1 MKGDVNM
8 DSNSLMVFD
17 KKGNFL
23 GFYVD
28 GNNRLVSDEVGNVKF
43 INEEDIGKITRVSL
57 EGINLA
63 FAKNAKVIDLFS
75 PEKANNIF
83 YG

>member
-1 MKGDVNM
+1 MRGDVNM

-23 GFYVD
+23 GFCVE

-43 INEEDIGKITRVSL
+43 IDENDIGKITRVSL
-57 EGINLA
+57 EGINLVRRRCKGDV
-63 FAKNAKVIDLFS
+63 FIFS
-75 PEKANNIF
+75 REDK
-83 YG
+83 